1 MGRKRNES
9 GVVFITALVMMLIL
23 LSLGMSYLV
32 IARTRARIASN
43 QRAVLKAFYIAEA
56 GLEEAIDE
64 LFTDSGW
71 GVGFT
76 NESFGGGTYNVFLTG
91 SQGETIEITS
101 RGTFGGASRTIRAE
115 VLVINP
121 ANLSEWIGS
130 AGTGGGNVDFSG
142 SSGTISGVVVVK
154 GDFEAGD
161 MDTDDARII
170 EDFSDL
176 PVIEVYLDSYK
187 TIADHVAEEDK
198 GKDKDKDGDEETFT
212 PPFKSGET
220 YTGVYYIKG
229 DVVIESNVTI
239 YGTVVAEGDVNINAT
254 NVIIEAEGDS
264 EEEWNPVEGY
274 PAIIADGTINMD
286 GMTNSSITG
295 LVYATDD
302 VKMDGTSGVTFEG
315 GLIVGKD
322 LAAKD
327 GEDLSIS
334 YGLEIQPPYFT
345 YDRND
350 VPEEST
356 IYIISWKAY
365 PGS

>member
-1 MGRKRNES
+1 
-9 GVVFITALVMMLIL
+9 
-23 LSLGMSYLV
+23 
-32 IARTRARIASN
+32 
-43 QRAVLKAFYIAEA
+43 
-56 GLEEAIDE
+56 
-64 LFTDSGW
+64 
-71 GVGFT
+71 
-76 NESFGGGTYNVFLTG
+76 
-91 SQGETIEITS
+91 
-101 RGTFGGASRTIRAE
+101 
-115 VLVINP
+115 
-121 ANLSEWIGS
+121 
-130 AGTGGGNVDFSG
+130 
-142 SSGTISGVVVVK
+142 
-154 GDFEAGD
+154 